1 MILLSLL
8 CSTRQSFSVQYL
20 QITELMENFIEK
32 VDSNELHA
40 IEEELGI
47 HWNKYHPY
55 MRVAYLP
62 YLTER
67 SVLACGS
74 QPRYRD
80 LQMLCIETCVLS
92 LQVSLRGGPER
103 KRIVQQG
110 FVDYVVCLPSVL
122 PGGSRAQKRAEDLLV
137 MLGKEMHLEPPS
149 LNTMA
154 RAKLA
159 VSGIGLDKAMKT
171 PVQQLLSDMFA

>member
-67 SVLACGS
+67 SVLA
-74 QPRYRD
+74 
-80 LQMLCIETCVLS
+80 
-92 LQVSLRGGPER
+92 
-103 KRIVQQG
+103 
-110 FVDYVVCLPSVL
+110 
-122 PGGSRAQKRAEDLLV
+122 
-137 MLGKEMHLEPPS
+137 
-149 LNTMA
+149 
-154 RAKLA
+154 
-159 VSGIGLDKAMKT
+159 
-171 PVQQLLSDMFA
+171 